1 MSSKIIEYAGYVAP
15 QVTDWDTVLGE
26 VETELVGQVNKRV
39 KQRETDLNI
48 QQETEA
54 AINDFT
60 TGVSQDFSDY
70 VSRGVEAN
78 RNLMMTYTNQLRS
91 NKINSTQYKMLM
103 NRVTNDWKQFGEF
116 SNNFEKNIELFNTRS
131 RNEDSSVIE
140 IFNAERFAKAA
151 DFKNKQLVPQATSG
165 GLFSV
170 TTGKDGKPIKSEIIN
185 MNQLNNVNAQLV
197 DRQDLQA
204 TIKSITDKAGDFK
217 SVIGDEPI
225 ESVKGISKRLA
236 ERDPKLL
243 QDYNN
248 LIDGI
253 YNTVLTGPPNQV
265 ASNLAD
271 NILNNKNQKYFTYQE
286 GDLDKGGRFE
296 GRDAEDGVLMIQE
309 SDGNWGAQ
317 LTDGQKQRLRE
328 KSKAIADT
336 QLGFEEVYLKENLEQ
351 EKLDEQQRASKAKL
365 NEQIRAAK
373 AKEKRLAAGDG
384 DDPKEPDYKPYT
396 QLLESFES
404 KDASRV
410 TSNPKVIDAKYSKN
424 GTELI
429 VYLKGTDK
437 NPDGGSE
444 TYSTT
449 DKEGQKAIARLMN
462 PDLDQAEIDELFDK
476 DYNSYVDEEGNI
488 LKQEDRQQVARDE
501 VIVIDEADFT
511 QKITKKGITTPT
523 NYSFDDFIKND
534 VLSDKLTYTKDLALN
549 TGILDLKDIDN
560 LDIEVVDA
568 AKLTE
573 STRFDGE
580 SFQLGSQ
587 NDFMKL
593 TYTTPDGK
601 IIESG
606 ILNNDPIMGYGD
618 LGEEG
623 NKEMFENFLQEL
635 RRELYFKGETPKDK
649 KPAPK
654 EEGTSAVDMG

>member
-15 QVTDWDTVLGE
+15 KATDWDTVLGE
-26 VETELVGQVNKRV
+26 VETDLVGQVNKRV

-116 SNNFEKNIELFNTRS
+116 SNDFEKRLAEMETR
-131 RNEDSSVIE
+131 NKDGKSSVIE
-140 IFNAERFAKAA
+140 LWNGERIASAA
-151 DFKNKQLVPQATSG
+151 DFKNKQLVPQASSG

-185 MNQLNNVNAQLV
+185 MNQLNNFRAQLV
-197 DRQDLQA
+197 DKQDLQA
-204 TIKSITDKAGDFK
+204 TIKSITDKAGNFK

-225 ESVKGISKRLA
+225 ESVEGISKRLA

-271 NILNNKNQKYFTYQE
+271 NILNDKNQKYFTYQE

-296 GRDAEDGVLMIQE
+296 GRDAEDGVKMIQE

-336 QLGFEEVYLKENLEQ
+336 QLGFEEVYLKDKLDR
-351 EKLDEQQRASKAKL
+351 EKLDLEEAKL
-365 NEQIRAAK
+365 EEAKRKEIAA
-373 AKEKRLAAGDG
+373 EKNKLKLAIIKNKPKTGDT
-384 DDPKEPDYKPYT
+384 PTEPEYKPYT

-410 TSNPKVIDAKYSKN
+410 TSNPKVIEANYNKN

-449 DKEGQKAIARLMN
+449 DKEGQKAISRLMN

-476 DYNSYVDEEGNI
+476 DYNSYVDDEGNI
-488 LKQEDRQQVARDE
+488 LKQEDRKQVARDE
-501 VIVIDEADFT
+501 VIVIEETDFT
-511 QKITKKGITTPT
+511 QKITKKGKKTPSD
-523 NYSFDDFIKND
+523 YSFEEFIKNKD
-534 VLSDKLTYTKDLALN
+534 LGDKLTYTKDVALN

-560 LDIEVVDA
+560 LDIEKTTVGDDP
-568 AKLTE
+568 L
-573 STRFDGE
+573 
-580 SFQLGSQ
+580 
-587 NDFMKL
+587 FMKL
-593 TYTTPDGK
+593 SYTLPDGK
-601 IIESG
+601 KIES
-606 ILNNDPIMGYGD
+606 DPMDSDPFFGFGD
-618 LGEEG
+618 LEEEG
-623 NKEMFENFLQEL
+623 NKDIFENFLQEL
-635 RRELYFKGETPKDK
+635 RRELYFKGEAPKDK
-649 KPAPK
+649 KT
-654 EEGTSAVDMG
+654 EEKVGTNVEIDENL

>member
-15 QVTDWDTVLGE
+15 QATDWDTVLGE

-116 SNNFEKNIELFNTRS
+116 SNDFETRLAKMET
-131 RNEDSSVIE
+131 RNKEGKSSVIE
-140 IFNAERFAKAA
+140 LWNGERIASAA
-151 DFKNKQLVPQATSG
+151 DFKNKQLIPNASSG
-165 GLFSV
+165 GLYSV
-170 TTGKDGKPIKSEIIN
+170 SFDKEGNPIKRDIIH
-185 MNQLNNVNAQLV
+185 MNQLNNFRAQLV
-197 DRQDLQA
+197 DKQDLQA

-225 ESVKGISKRLA
+225 KSVEGISKRLA

-286 GDLDKGGRFE
+286 GDLGKGGRFE

-317 LTDGQKQRLRE
+317 LTDGQKQKLRE

-336 QLGFEEVYLKENLEQ
+336 QLGFEEVYFKDDLDK
-351 EKLDEQQRASKAKL
+351 EKLDLDKRKQDEIERKNRKDAAIKL
-365 NEQIRAAK
+365 ARIK
-373 AKEKRLAAGDG
+373 KPKPGDT
-384 DDPKEPDYKPYT
+384 PTEPDYKPYT
-396 QLLESFES
+396 QLLESFDA
-404 KDASRV
+404 KDASRIIA
-410 TSNPKVIDAKYSKN
+410 NPKVVDAVYSKN
-424 GTELI
+424 GTEL
-429 VYLKGTDK
+429 VVNLKGTDK
-437 NPDGGSE
+437 TPGGTE

-476 DYNSYVDEEGNI
+476 DYNSYLDKEGNI

-511 QKITKKGITTPT
+511 QKITVGDKSET
-523 NYSFDDFIKND
+523 YSFDKFIDND
-534 VLSDKLTYTKDLALN
+534 WSDNAPKKVQYVKDLALN
-549 TGILDLKDIDN
+549 SGILDLKDLDN
-560 LDIEVVDA
+560 LDIEVVDKGTGDMYA
-568 AKLTE
+568 
-573 STRFDGE
+573 D
-580 SFQLGSQ
+580 
-587 NDFMKL
+587 DFMKI
-593 TYTTPDGK
+593 TYTMPDGRL
-601 IIESG
+601 IESDT
-606 ILNNDPIMGYGD
+606 LDNDPG
-618 LGEEG
+618 LGQAKGIKE
-623 NKEMFENFLQEL
+623 NKEIFENFLQEL
-635 RRELYFKGETPKDK
+635 RKELYFKGEAPKDK

-654 EEGTSAVDMG
+654 EESGTNVEIDENL

>member
-15 QVTDWDTVLGE
+15 KATDWDTVLGE
-26 VETELVGQVNKRV
+26 VETDLVGQVNKRV
-39 KQRETDLNI
+39 KQRETDLKI

-204 TIKSITDKAGDFK
+204 TIKSITDKAGNFK

-225 ESVKGISKRLA
+225 KSVEGISKRLA

-336 QLGFEEVYLKENLEQ
+336 QLGFEEVYFKDDLDR
-351 EKLDEQQRASKAKL
+351 EKLDLDKRKQDEIERKNRKD
-365 NEQIRAAK
+365 AAIK
-373 AKEKRLAAGDG
+373 FARIKKPKPGDT
-384 DDPKEPDYKPYT
+384 PTEPDYKPYT

-410 TSNPKVIDAKYSKN
+410 ISNPKVLDASYSKN
-424 GTELI
+424 GTEL
-429 VYLKGTDK
+429 VVNLKGTDK
-437 NPDGGSE
+437 TPGGTE

-449 DKEGQKAIARLMN
+449 DKEGQKAISRLMN

-511 QKITKKGITTPT
+511 QKIKVGDKPIT
-523 NYSFDDFIKND
+523 YSFDNFIDND
-534 VLSDKLTYTKDLALN
+534 WEDNAPKKVQYVKDLALN
-549 TGILDLKDIDN
+549 TGILDLKDFDN
-560 LDIEVVDA
+560 LDIEVVD
-568 AKLTE
+568 KGTG
-573 STRFDGE
+573 S
-580 SFQLGSQ
+580 LGGD
-587 NDFMKL
+587 DFMKI
-593 TYTTPDGK
+593 TYTMPDGRV
-601 IIESG
+601 IESDT
-606 ILNNDPIMGYGD
+606 LDNDPFPGKGKSTK
-618 LGEEG
+618 E
-623 NKEMFENFLQEL
+623 NKDIFENFLQEL
-635 RRELYFKGETPKDK
+635 RKELYFKGETPKGK

-654 EEGTSAVDMG
+654 EESGTNVEIDENL

>member
-15 QVTDWDTVLGE
+15 KATDWNTVLGE
-26 VETELVGQVNKRV
+26 VETDLVGQVDKRV
-39 KQRETDLNI
+39 KQREADLNI

-70 VSRGVEAN
+70 VSRGVESN
-78 RNLMMTYTNQLRS
+78 RGLMMEYTKKLHRNE
-91 NKINSTQYKMLM
+91 INSTQYRMLM

-116 SNNFEKNIELFNTRS
+116 SNGFEKNLELFNTRQS
-131 RNEDSSVIE
+131 DKTGSTLEGFS
-140 IFNAERFAKAA
+140 AERFARAA
-151 DFKNKQLVPQATSG
+151 DFKNKQLVPQASSG

-185 MNQLNNVNAQLV
+185 MNQLNNVNAQLIN
-197 DRQDLQA
+197 RQDLQA
-204 TIKSITDKAGDFK
+204 TIKSITDKAGNFK

-225 ESVKGISKRLA
+225 ESVEGISKRLA

-271 NILNNKNQKYFTYQE
+271 NILNDKNQKYFPYQK

-296 GRDAEDGVLMIQE
+296 GRDAEDGVLMVQE
-309 SDGNWGAQ
+309 SDGNFGAQ
-317 LTDGQKQRLRE
+317 LTDAQKKKLRE

-336 QLGFEEVYLKENLEQ
+336 QLGFEEVYLEEKLNR
-351 EKLDEQQRASKAKL
+351 EKLDLEEAKL
-365 NEQIRAAK
+365 EEAKRAKIA
-373 AKEKRLAAGDG
+373 AEKNKLKLARIKKPKTGDTST
-384 DDPKEPDYKPYT
+384 EPDYKPYT
-396 QLLESFES
+396 QLLESFDA
-404 KDASRV
+404 KDASRIIA
-410 TSNPKVIDAKYSKN
+410 NPKVVDAVYSKN
-424 GTELI
+424 GTEL
-429 VYLKGTDK
+429 VVNLKGTDK
-437 NPDGGSE
+437 TPGGTE

-476 DYNSYVDEEGNI
+476 DYNSYLDKEGNI

-511 QKITKKGITTPT
+511 QKITEKGRTTPT
-523 NYSFDDFIKND
+523 NYSFDNFIKNKD
-534 VLSDKLTYTKDLALN
+534 LGNKLTYTKDVALN

-560 LDIEVVDA
+560 LDIEKTTVGDDP
-568 AKLTE
+568 L
-573 STRFDGE
+573 
-580 SFQLGSQ
+580 
-587 NDFMKL
+587 FMKL
-593 TYTTPDGK
+593 SYTLPDGK
-601 IIESG
+601 KIES
-606 ILNNDPIMGYGD
+606 DPMDSDPYFDFGD
-618 LGEEG
+618 LGKEG
-623 NKEMFENFLQEL
+623 NKDIFENFLQEL
-635 RRELYFKGETPKDK
+635 RKELYFKGEAPKDK

-654 EEGTSAVDMG
+654 EESGDNVEIDENL

>member
-15 QVTDWDTVLGE
+15 KATDWDTVLGE

-116 SNNFEKNIELFNTRS
+116 SNDFEKRLAEMETR
-131 RNEDSSVIE
+131 NKDGKSSVIE
-140 IFNAERFAKAA
+140 LWNGERIASAA
-151 DFKNKQLVPQATSG
+151 DFKNKQLIPNASSG
-165 GLFSV
+165 GLYSV
-170 TTGKDGKPIKSEIIN
+170 SFDKEGNPIKRDIIH
-185 MNQLNNVNAQLV
+185 MNQLNNFRAQLV
-197 DRQDLQA
+197 DKQDLQA
-204 TIKSITDKAGDFK
+204 TIKSITDKAGNFK

-225 ESVKGISKRLA
+225 ESVEGISKRLA

-296 GRDAEDGVLMIQE
+296 GRDAEDGVKMIQE

-336 QLGFEEVYLKENLEQ
+336 QLGFEEVYLKENLDR
-351 EKLDEQQRASKAKL
+351 EKLDLEEAKL
-365 NEQIRAAK
+365 DIV
-373 AKEKRLAAGDG
+373 
-384 DDPKEPDYKPYT
+384 PV
-396 QLLESFES
+396 QLFP
-404 KDASRV
+404 V
-410 TSNPKVIDAKYSKN
+410 
-424 GTELI
+424 
-429 VYLKGTDK
+429 
-437 NPDGGSE
+437 
-444 TYSTT
+444 
-449 DKEGQKAIARLMN
+449 
-462 PDLDQAEIDELFDK
+462 
-476 DYNSYVDEEGNI
+476 
-488 LKQEDRQQVARDE
+488 
-501 VIVIDEADFT
+501 
-511 QKITKKGITTPT
+511 
-523 NYSFDDFIKND
+523 
-534 VLSDKLTYTKDLALN
+534 N
-549 TGILDLKDIDN
+549 TG
-560 LDIEVVDA
+560 VS
-568 AKLTE
+568 
-573 STRFDGE
+573 STV
-580 SFQLGSQ
+580 LG
-587 NDFMKL
+587 L
-593 TYTTPDGK
+593 A
-601 IIESG
+601 IISS
-606 ILNNDPIMGYGD
+606 
-618 LGEEG
+618 
-623 NKEMFENFLQEL
+623 
-635 RRELYFKGETPKDK
+635 T
-649 KPAPK
+649 
-654 EEGTSAVDMG
+654 

>member
-15 QVTDWDTVLGE
+15 KATDWDTVLGE

-116 SNNFEKNIELFNTRS
+116 SNDFEKRLAEMETR
-131 RNEDSSVIE
+131 NKDGKSSVIE
-140 IFNAERFAKAA
+140 LWNGERIASAA
-151 DFKNKQLVPQATSG
+151 DFKNKQLIPNASSG
-165 GLFSV
+165 GLYSV
-170 TTGKDGKPIKSEIIN
+170 SFDKEGNPIKRDIIH
-185 MNQLNNVNAQLV
+185 MNQLNNFRAQLV
-197 DRQDLQA
+197 DKQDLQA
-204 TIKSITDKAGDFK
+204 TIKSITDKAGNFK

-225 ESVKGISKRLA
+225 ESVEGISKRLA

-296 GRDAEDGVLMIQE
+296 GRDAEDGVKMIQE

-336 QLGFEEVYLKENLEQ
+336 QLGFEEVYLKENLDR
-351 EKLDEQQRASKAKL
+351 EKLDLEEAKL
-365 NEQIRAAK
+365 EEAKRKEIAA
-373 AKEKRLAAGDG
+373 EKNKLKLARIKNKPKTGDTTT
-384 DDPKEPDYKPYT
+384 EPEYKPYT
-396 QLLESFES
+396 QLLESFDA
-404 KDASRV
+404 KDASRIIA
-410 TSNPKVIDAKYSKN
+410 NPKVVDAVYSKN
-424 GTELI
+424 GTEL
-429 VYLKGTDK
+429 VVTLKGTDK
-437 NPDGGSE
+437 TPGGTE

-449 DKEGQKAIARLMN
+449 DKEGQKAISRLMN
-462 PDLDQAEIDELFDK
+462 IDSKVSDLEIDELFDK
-476 DYNSYVDEEGNI
+476 DYNSYVDDEGNI
-488 LKQEDRQQVARDE
+488 LKQEDRKQVARDE
-501 VIVIDEADFT
+501 VIVIDEADFK
-511 QKITKKGITTPT
+511 QKITVGDKSET
-523 NYSFDDFIKND
+523 YSFDNFINADWGDNAPKK
-534 VLSDKLTYTKDLALN
+534 VQYVKDLALN
-549 TGILDLKDIDN
+549 SGILDLKDIDN
-560 LDIEVVDA
+560 LDIEVVDKGTGNMGA
-568 AKLTE
+568 
-573 STRFDGE
+573 D
-580 SFQLGSQ
+580 
-587 NDFMKL
+587 DFMKI
-593 TYTTPDGK
+593 TYTMPDGRV
-601 IIESG
+601 IESNT
-606 ILNNDPIMGYGD
+606 LDNDPALLKGKSPK
-618 LGEEG
+618 E
-623 NKEMFENFLQEL
+623 NKDIFENFLQEL
-635 RRELYFKGETPKDK
+635 RRELYFKGEAPKGK
-649 KPAPK
+649 KPEPK
-654 EEGTSAVDMG
+654 EKVGTNVEIDENL

>member
-15 QVTDWDTVLGE
+15 KATDWDTVLGE

-39 KQRETDLNI
+39 KQRETDLKI

-217 SVIGDEPI
+217 SVIGETPI
-225 ESVKGISKRLA
+225 ESVEGISKRLA

-286 GDLDKGGRFE
+286 GDLGKGGRFE
-296 GRDAEDGVLMIQE
+296 GRDAEDGVLMVQE

-336 QLGFEEVYLKENLEQ
+336 QLGFEEVYLKENLNR
-351 EKLDEQQRASKAKL
+351 EKLDLEEAKL
-365 NEQIRAAK
+365 EEAKRKEIAA
-373 AKEKRLAAGDG
+373 EKNKLKLARIKNKPKPGDT
-384 DDPKEPDYKPYT
+384 PTEPDYKPYT

-511 QKITKKGITTPT
+511 QKIKVGDKSET
-523 NYSFDDFIKND
+523 YSFDNFIDND
-534 VLSDKLTYTKDLALN
+534 WEDNALKKVQYVKDLALN
-549 TGILDLKDIDN
+549 SGILDLKDFDN
-560 LDIEVVDA
+560 LDIEVVD
-568 AKLTE
+568 KGTG
-573 STRFDGE
+573 S
-580 SFQLGSQ
+580 LGDD
-587 NDFMKL
+587 DFMKI
-593 TYTTPDGK
+593 TYTMPDGRV
-601 IIESG
+601 IESDT
-606 ILNNDPIMGYGD
+606 LDNDPFPGKGKSTK
-618 LGEEG
+618 E
-623 NKEMFENFLQEL
+623 NKDIFENFLQEL
-635 RRELYFKGETPKDK
+635 RKELYFKGETPKDK